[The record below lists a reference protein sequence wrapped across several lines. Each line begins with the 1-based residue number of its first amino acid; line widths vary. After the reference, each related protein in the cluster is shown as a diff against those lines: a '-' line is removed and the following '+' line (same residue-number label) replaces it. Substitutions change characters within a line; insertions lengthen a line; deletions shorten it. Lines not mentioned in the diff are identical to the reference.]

1 MAGIG
6 LGRGVASGPIGG
18 SNEGGVLG
26 GHPVSSGL
34 GGASALGGGL
44 GGPLGP
50 TGHGGLGNPAPGGPN
65 GLGGSGLGGL
75 GGSALGG
82 SALGG
87 SGLGAGGLSG
97 NGLGGNGL
105 GGGALSG
112 SGASGGA
119 LGGTPGLGTA
129 GGSGAPAVSVAPRKL
144 AGRRR
149 RETVAVLIFSGAP
162 IFESSIPLSVFG
174 VDRQDAG
181 VPRYRLLVCA
191 GEDGPLTTTG
201 GVTLTAPFGLE
212 ALARAGT
219 IVVPAWRSISQPP
232 PVEAIAALRKA
243 HHEGARIIGL
253 CTGAFVLAAAGLL
266 DGRPATTHWMYAPTL
281 AKRYPRVHVD
291 PRELFV
297 DDGDVLTSAGTAAG
311 IDLCLH
317 VVRSDHGAEA
327 ANALARRLVVPN
339 RRSGGGQAQYI
350 DQSLPEEIG
359 NDPLAEVVTWAL
371 ENLNQQFDV
380 EVLAARAYMSRRTFD
395 RRFRTLTGSAPL
407 QWLITQRVLQAQ
419 RLLETSE
426 LSVDDVARRCGFRSP
441 VALRGH
447 FRRQLGVSPA
457 AYRTSYRARRPGP
470 GPVVGV
476 PAQGGSAERGGDRA
490 AERATGTTGGPGAPA
505 VGAGFGGGTGVGGAT
520 GVGVSGA
527 VGVAGTPGGTAAP
540 AGGFTAVGGAAAS
553 GGALGGSVGGGVGGA
568 GGGSAGPGAAAPGTP
583 GSPVGATGP
592 LAAGGA
598 GAAGKGAGKSAGK
611 GYGGLPP
618 GHGAADSGAVQ
629 GPAGTGAPRGTGR
642 PGVNGSAATGR
653 GLPPGALPPPGKNRI
668 RPLVPPQPGPAT
680 RRGPAGPP
688 RPVEHAVAEDG
699 HSQPSARGTGG
710 GHRTERPAVDRSAAD
725 RSAVDRSKVDRS
737 ATDRLAAERAAAE
750 RSGRAV
756 PGGRA
761 AGVTG
766 ASGGPGPADGGT
778 RPTAGRGTADH
789 ADRPGLSGSQR
800 PAARGAGYGLPNPA
814 ARPGGAFTGETA
826 PGGSEQR
833 RAQPSAGT
841 PSRRDLTDAMEAMDA
856 MDAVDTGA
864 DSAAE

>member
-1 MAGIG
+1 M
-6 LGRGVASGPIGG
+6 
-18 SNEGGVLG
+18 G
-26 GHPVSSGL
+26 GHQRGGRLQSAYQDGGFASF
-34 GGASALGGGL
+34 GGADPAFAATAATAVATAFGG
-44 GGPLGP
+44 
-50 TGHGGLGNPAPGGPN
+50 PGGP
-65 GLGGSGLGGL
+65 GG
-75 GGSALGG
+75 
-82 SALGG
+82 
-87 SGLGAGGLSG
+87 
-97 NGLGGNGL
+97 
-105 GGGALSG
+105 
-112 SGASGGA
+112 
-119 LGGTPGLGTA
+119 P
-129 GGSGAPAVSVAPRKL
+129 GGSGAPGVPGAAGSAGPVGTVGQAGPLPTNGAVPNGSPAPRKL
-144 AGRRR
+144 SGRRR

-201 GVTLTAPFGLE
+201 GVTLSAPFGLE
-212 ALARAGT
+212 ALSRAGT

-457 AYRTSYRARRPGP
+457 AYRTSYRARRPGT
-470 GPVVGV
+470 GQSAGV
-476 PAQGGSAERGGDRA
+476 PPQGTAVER
-490 AERATGTTGGPGAPA
+490 T
-505 VGAGFGGGTGVGGAT
+505 
-520 GVGVSGA
+520 GA
-527 VGVAGTPGGTAAP
+527 VGPVQPTAAGPGGTQ
-540 AGGFTAVGGAAAS
+540 
-553 GGALGGSVGGGVGGA
+553 
-568 GGGSAGPGAAAPGTP
+568 PGMPG
-583 GSPVGATGP
+583 
-592 LAAGGA
+592 
-598 GAAGKGAGKSAGK
+598 
-611 GYGGLPP
+611 
-618 GHGAADSGAVQ
+618 
-629 GPAGTGAPRGTGR
+629 GTGAPGANAG
-642 PGVNGSAATGR
+642 AAKQPR
-653 GLPPGALPPPGKNRI
+653 QLAQPNLPAPGKNRI

-680 RRGPAGPP
+680 RRGAAPV

-699 HSQPSARGTGG
+699 LAQPGVRGRVERSAPETRSDARPGGRPGTAAPRGGLPNGGRGTGAPG
-710 GHRTERPAVDRSAAD
+710 
-725 RSAVDRSKVDRS
+725 
-737 ATDRLAAERAAAE
+737 
-750 RSGRAV
+750 V
-756 PGGRA
+756 PGGPA
-761 AGVTG
+761 APGMPGVPGVPGGASALRRGPGTSGAPGLGAVVRHGAGPAGAVGPGLPGSGLPGADGAARSRPTG
-766 ASGGPGPADGGT
+766 PAPVRGTSGSGGPGGSGTGGPAAAPVVPGSPAD
-778 RPTAGRGTADH
+778 PA
-789 ADRPGLSGSQR
+789 ADR
-800 PAARGAGYGLPNPA
+800 
-814 ARPGGAFTGETA
+814 
-826 PGGSEQR
+826 
-833 RAQPSAGT
+833 
-841 PSRRDLTDAMEAMDA
+841 
-856 MDAVDTGA
+856 
-864 DSAAE
+864 